1 MSVVLL
7 VRHGQAS
14 FGEANYDK
22 LSGIGAEQARLL
34 GLRLRSQ
41 AKNIRTVVS
50 GGMERQR
57 DTARLVL
64 DSAGLPDVAVRLD
77 PRWDEYDT
85 DDVLKPA
92 QGDVAAHSAAHSA
105 GTSAGTDHNQDPR
118 QAFQARLDEAL
129 ARWTG
134 GTDDGLY
141 RETWPAFY
149 GRVSA
154 GLRDVGQLDGLAVVF
169 TSGGAISA
177 ACSYLLGAPAPVW
190 ARLQRTMVN
199 SGVTKAVF
207 GRSGA
212 SLVTVN
218 DHGHLEGVGSEL
230 LTYR

>member
-1 MSVVLL
+1 MSVLLL

-14 FGEANYDK
+14 FGEANYDQ

-34 GLRLRSQ
+34 GDRLRSQ
-41 AKNIRTVVS
+41 AGNIRTVIS

-57 DTARLVL
+57 ETARLVL
-64 DSAGLPDVAVRLD
+64 DRAGRPDVAVRID

-92 QGDVAAHSAAHSA
+92 QGDFAVYSA
-105 GTSAGTDHNQDPR
+105 TTDQNQNQDQNQDPR
-118 QAFQARLDEAL
+118 RAFQARLDEAL

-141 RETWPAFY
+141 RETWPSFR

-154 GLRDVGQLDGLAVVF
+154 ALRDAGQLGGLTVVF

-177 ACSYLLGAPAPVW
+177 ACSNLLGAPAPVW

-218 DHGHLEGVGSEL
+218 DHGHLEGARSEL